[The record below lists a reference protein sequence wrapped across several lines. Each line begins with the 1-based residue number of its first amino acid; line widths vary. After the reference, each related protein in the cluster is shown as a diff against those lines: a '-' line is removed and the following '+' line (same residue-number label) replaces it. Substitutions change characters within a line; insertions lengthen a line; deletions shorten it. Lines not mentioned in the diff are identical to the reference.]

1 MNFYNIIK
9 EFLGTL
15 LLCLGLLSFNNPI
28 FLGLLYTI
36 ILYLTENGSFN
47 PIFTLIR
54 YFAKKDTIIQT
65 ILIIFTQ
72 IIAGIL
78 SCIVFYSVGA

>member
-1 MNFYNIIK
+1 MKNILK

-15 LLCLGLLSFNNPI
+15 LLCLGFLSFNNPI

-36 ILYLTENGSFN
+36 ILFLTDNGSFN
-47 PIFTLIR
+47 PVFSLLR
-54 YFAKKDTIIQT
+54 YFTKKETIIQT
-65 ILIIFTQ
+65 ALIIFTQ

-78 SCIVFYSVGA
+78 SYIMFYLVA